1 MIGMWNFQNT
11 FEKRNRTFISV
22 FTICLIVPLTFCLFF
37 IGIPYSLA
45 IDMWSLACIIAE
57 LFTGYPLFPGE
68 NEVEQLACIMEVQFN
83 NPTGKHLFKVEKAVV
98 ISLSLI
104 LISMKF
110 YQILIKPLTT
120 NVPHY
125 IETSQLIWNANQLTS
140 FYMMG
145 NIRR

>member
-1 MIGMWNFQNT
+1 M
-11 FEKRNRTFISV
+11 
-22 FTICLIVPLTFCLFF
+22 IVPLTFFLFF

-83 NPTGKHLFKVEKAVV
+83 NPTGKHLLKVEKAVV

-125 IETSQLIWNANQLTS
+125 IETSQLI
-140 FYMMG
+140 
-145 NIRR
+145 